1 MAIQSEVRQFVEL
14 IHAKQKK
21 LEGYNGNL
29 FIKNDTILIIKISRT
44 DKVFYGVNGN
54 IIYLLIYSMQEK
66 NIYFGIVLLDNKQ
79 RGYFYPGN
87 IIFNKI
93 QKNIWRKAND
103 GDYKINPPLRD
114 ALYFKSHK
122 EFEKIF
128 KICSNV

>member
-1 MAIQSEVRQFVEL
+1 MAIQSEVRQFAEL

-29 FIKNDTILIIKISRT
+29 FIKNDTTLIIK
-44 DKVFYGVNGN
+44 K
-54 IIYLLIYSMQEK
+54 
-66 NIYFGIVLLDNKQ
+66 

-122 EFEKIF
+122 EFEKYLKYVVMY
-128 KICSNV
+128 KITYH